1 MREIVLDTE
10 TTGLDVNNGDRIV
23 EIGIVELENHVQTGA
38 CFHYYLNPERDSSVQ
53 ALQIHGLTTDFLKD
67 KPKFID
73 IVDQFND
80 FVSDSKIII
89 HNAPFDVGFINAEL
103 RKCEKKELNENSII
117 DSLLLA
123 KKHFLGQSVSLDSLC
138 RKFDIDISDRE
149 IHGALKDAKLLAH
162 VYLELIG
169 GKQTKLEFN
178 MESTTSDFN
187 YEILHANIKDLYKK
201 KEKRDFKNTFLN
213 ISDNELHKKSIKEIP
228 NSIWEKLKT
237 SL

>member
-23 EIGIVELENHVQTGA
+23 EIGMVELENHVQTGE
-38 CFHYYLNPERDSSVQ
+38 CFHHYINPERESNLQ
-53 ALQIHGLTTDFLKD
+53 ALQIHGLTTKFLKD

-73 IVDQFND
+73 VADQFID

-103 RKCEKKELNENSII
+103 RKCEKDELNENFII

-138 RKFDIDISDRE
+138 RKFNIDISDRE

-178 MESTTSDFN
+178 VKFTD
-187 YEILHANIKDLYKK
+187 KDLSNEDSFNINESIYQK
-201 KEKRDFKNTFLN
+201 KEKRILKNIFL
-213 ISDNELHKKSIKEIP
+213 DNYDYELHKKSIKEIP
-228 NSIWEKLKT
+228 NSIWEKLNINF
-237 SL
+237 

>member
-38 CFHYYLNPERDSSVQ
+38 CFHYYLNPERESDLQ
-53 ALQIHGLTTDFLKD
+53 ALKIHGLTTEFLKD

-73 IVDQFND
+73 IADQFID
-80 FVSDSKIII
+80 FISDSKIII
-89 HNAPFDVGFINAEL
+89 HNAPFDVGFINSEL
-103 RKCEKKELNENSII
+103 RKCGKEELNEGSII

-123 KKHFLGQSVSLDSLC
+123 KKVFLGQSVRLDSLC

-149 IHGALKDAKLLAH
+149 VHGALKDAKLLAH

-178 MESTTSDFN
+178 VEAMAPDLN
-187 YEILHANIKDLYKK
+187 QEITLANFENFYKEKK
-201 KEKRDFKNTFLN
+201 KRSFNNTFLN
-213 ISDNELHKKSIKEIP
+213 TSDNELHKKSIKEIP
-228 NSIWEKLKT
+228 NSIWEKLKY
-237 SL
+237 

>member
-23 EIGIVELENHVQTGA
+23 EIGIVELENHVQTGNY
-38 CFHYYLNPERDSSVQ
+38 FHYYLNPERNSSLQ
-53 ALQIHGLTTDFLKD
+53 ALKIHGLTTEFLKD

-73 IVDQFND
+73 IADQLID

-89 HNAPFDVGFINAEL
+89 HNASFDLGFINSEL
-103 RKCEKKELNENSII
+103 RKCEKKELDENSII

-149 IHGALKDAKLLAH
+149 IHGARKDAKLLAH

-169 GKQTKLEFN
+169 GKQTK
-178 MESTTSDFN
+178 
-187 YEILHANIKDLYKK
+187 
-201 KEKRDFKNTFLN
+201 
-213 ISDNELHKKSIKEIP
+213 
-228 NSIWEKLKT
+228 
-237 SL
+237 

>member
-38 CFHYYLNPERDSSVQ
+38 CFHYYLNPERDSSLQ
-53 ALQIHGLTTDFLKD
+53 ALKIHRLTTDFLKD

-73 IVDQFND
+73 IADEFID
-80 FVSDSKIII
+80 FISDSKIII
-89 HNAPFDVGFINAEL
+89 HNAPFDVRFINSEL
-103 RKCEKKELNENSII
+103 RKCKKKELKENSII

-138 RKFDIDISDRE
+138 RKFNIDISDRE

-169 GKQTKLEFN
+169 GQQTKLEFN
-178 MESTTSDFN
+178 AESTTLVPN
-187 YEILHANIKDLYKK
+187 HENLHANIKDLYKR
-201 KEKRDFKNTFLN
+201 KEKRAFKNTFLN
-213 ISDNELHKKSIKEIP
+213 ISDNELHKKSIKKIP
-228 NSIWEKLKT
+228 NSIWEKLKF
-237 SL
+237 

>member
-23 EIGIVELENHVQTGA
+23 EIGIVELENHVQTGDY
-38 CFHYYLNPERDSSVQ
+38 FHYYLNPERDSSIQ
-53 ALQIHGLTTDFLKD
+53 ALQIHGLTSEFLKD

-73 IVDQFND
+73 IADQFID

-187 YEILHANIKDLYKK
+187 HEILHANIKDLYKK
-201 KEKRDFKNTFLN
+201 NEKRNFKNTFLN

-228 NSIWEKLKT
+228 NSIWEKLK
-237 SL
+237 S

>member
-23 EIGIVELENHVQTGA
+23 EIGIVELENHVQTGN
-38 CFHYYLNPERDSSVQ
+38 CFHYYLNPEKDSSLQ
-53 ALQIHGLTTDFLKD
+53 ALKIHGLTTEFLKD

-73 IVDQFND
+73 IADEFID
-80 FVSDSKIII
+80 FISDSKIII
-89 HNAPFDVGFINAEL
+89 HNAPFDVRFINSEL
-103 RKCEKKELNENSII
+103 RKCEKKELKENSII

-138 RKFDIDISDRE
+138 RKFNIDISDRK

-169 GKQTKLEFN
+169 GQQTKLEFN
-178 MESTTSDFN
+178 AESTAPDSNHET
-187 YEILHANIKDLYKK
+187 LQANIEDLYKE
-201 KEKRDFKNTFLN
+201 KEKRAFKNTFLN
-213 ISDNELHKKSIKEIP
+213 IFDNELHEKSIKEIP
-228 NSIWEKLKT
+228 NSIWEKLKR
-237 SL
+237 

>member
-38 CFHYYLNPERDSSVQ
+38 CFHYYLNPERDSGLQ
-53 ALQIHGLTTDFLKD
+53 ALQIHGLTTEFLKD
-67 KPKFID
+67 KPKFVD
-73 IVDQFND
+73 IADQFID

-89 HNAPFDVGFINAEL
+89 HNAPFDVGFINSEL

-117 DSLLLA
+117 DTLLLA

-138 RKFDIDISDRE
+138 RKFDIDIADRE

-169 GKQTKLEFN
+169 GKQTKLEFDV
-178 MESTTSDFN
+178 EPTTSDFN
-187 YEILHANIKDLYKK
+187 HETLHANINGLYKK
-201 KEKRDFKNTFLN
+201 KGKRAFKNTFLN
-213 ISDNELHKKSIKEIP
+213 VCDNELHKKSIEEIP
-228 NSIWEKLKT
+228 DSIWGKLKC
-237 SL
+237 

>member
-38 CFHYYLNPERDSSVQ
+38 CFHYYLNPERDSGLQ
-53 ALQIHGLTTDFLKD
+53 ALQIHGLTAEFLKD

-73 IVDQFND
+73 IADQFID

-89 HNAPFDVGFINAEL
+89 HNAPFDVGFINSEL
-103 RKCEKKELNENSII
+103 RKCEKKELNEHSII

-169 GKQTKLEFN
+169 GKQTKLEFD

-187 YEILHANIKDLYKK
+187 HETSHVNIKGLYKK
-201 KEKRDFKNTFLN
+201 KEKRAVKKSYLN
-213 ISDNELHKKSIKEIP
+213 ITDNELHKKSIKKIP
-228 NSIWEKLKT
+228 NSIWEKLK
-237 SL
+237 L

>member
-23 EIGIVELENHVQTGA
+23 EIGIVELENHVQTGSY
-38 CFHYYLNPERDSSVQ
+38 FHYYLNPERDSGAQ
-53 ALQIHGLTTDFLKD
+53 ALQIHGLTTEFLKD

-73 IVDQFND
+73 IADQFID

-103 RKCEKKELNENSII
+103 RKCEKKELNENAII

-138 RKFDIDISDRE
+138 RKFDIDVSDRE

-169 GKQTKLEFN
+169 GKQTRLEFN
-178 MESTTSDFN
+178 MESTTSNFN

-213 ISDNELHKKSIKEIP
+213 TTDNELHKKSIKEIP

>member
-38 CFHYYLNPERDSSVQ
+38 CFHYYLNPERDSGAQ
-53 ALQIHGLTTDFLKD
+53 ALQIHGLTTEFLKD

-73 IVDQFND
+73 IADQFID

-103 RKCEKKELNENSII
+103 RKCEKKELNENAII

-187 YEILHANIKDLYKK
+187 YETLHANIKDLYKK
-201 KEKRDFKNTFLN
+201 KEKRNFKNTFLN

-228 NSIWEKLKT
+228 NSIWEKLK
-237 SL
+237 S

>member
-38 CFHYYLNPERDSSVQ
+38 CFHYYLNPERDSGEQ
-53 ALQIHGLTTDFLKD
+53 ALQIHGLTAEFLKD
-67 KPKFID
+67 KPKFIE
-73 IVDQFND
+73 IADQFID

-103 RKCEKKELNENSII
+103 RKCEKNELNENSII

-123 KKHFLGQSVSLDSLC
+123 KKYFLGQSVSLDSLC

-187 YEILHANIKDLYKK
+187 YEILNANIKDLYKK
-201 KEKRDFKNTFLN
+201 KEKRDFKNTILN
-213 ISDNELHKKSIKEIP
+213 ITDNDLHKKSIREIP
-228 NSIWEKLKT
+228 NSIWEKLKI
-237 SL
+237 

>member
-23 EIGIVELENHVQTGA
+23 EIGIVELENHVQTGN
-38 CFHYYLNPERDSSVQ
+38 CFHYYLNPEKDSSLQ
-53 ALQIHGLTTDFLKD
+53 ALKIHGLTTEFLKD

-73 IVDQFND
+73 IADEFID
-80 FVSDSKIII
+80 FISDSKIII
-89 HNAPFDVGFINAEL
+89 HNAPFDVRFINSEL
-103 RKCEKKELNENSII
+103 RKCEKKELKENSII

-138 RKFDIDISDRE
+138 RKFNIDISDRK

-169 GKQTKLEFN
+169 GQQTKLEFN
-178 MESTTSDFN
+178 AVSSTLVPN
-187 YEILHANIKDLYKK
+187 HENLHANIKGLYKR
-201 KEKRDFKNTFLN
+201 KEKRAFKNTFLN

-228 NSIWEKLKT
+228 NSIWEKLK
-237 SL
+237 S

>member
-10 TTGLDVNNGDRIV
+10 TTGLDVNVGNRIV
-23 EIGIVELENHVQTGA
+23 EIGMVELENHVQTGT
-38 CFHYYLNPERDSSVQ
+38 CFHFYLNPERESDLQ
-53 ALQIHGLTTDFLKD
+53 ALQIHGLTTEFLKD

-73 IVDQFND
+73 IADQFID

-89 HNAPFDVGFINAEL
+89 HNAPFDVGFINSEL
-103 RKCEKKELNENSII
+103 RKCEKQELNENSII

-138 RKFDIDISDRE
+138 RKFDIDISDRKV
-149 IHGALKDAKLLAH
+149 HGALKDAKLLAH

-178 MESTTSDFN
+178 VETIAPN
-187 YEILHANIKDLYKK
+187 LNNEILLASVRDLYQKK
-201 KEKRDFKNTFLN
+201 DRRAPKNTFLN
-213 ISDNELHKKSIKEIP
+213 IIDNELHKKSVKEIP
-228 NSIWEKLKT
+228 NSIWNKLDH
-237 SL
+237 